1 MGSRYVIIGAGAVG
15 ATVAAQLVEVG
26 LPVVVVAR
34 GANLAALRAG
44 GLRYLRPDG
53 PHQVPLEAVAG
64 PEELDLRAGDVLVLA
79 TKAQD
84 TEAVVAD
91 WAWRPVAGARPGPG
105 AAPGTPAVAA
115 EALPIVL
122 LQNGID
128 SARSALRRFAAVVDC
143 AVILPASHLRG
154 GVGGAR
160 GARGGGG
167 RGGGG
172 AAGGAATVPATT
184 LPTAEPAGPDP
195 VDLAAAQIA
204 ADLARASF
212 ATTVVDDIAR
222 YKAGKLL
229 GNLAYNLD
237 AAASPGPLRDAVA
250 SAAVEEA
257 RAVLAAAGV
266 EAAEPTAAPGLDLTA
281 WKIED
286 VPGHDRLGSS
296 TWQSLARGG
305 SVESDY
311 LNGEIVLLARLH
323 GLAAPVNTAIAS
335 WIAGAARRGGLPAG
349 LGPAELAA
357 LLTAAG
363 RPVPSVPAPSA
374 SAAAGPDV
382 TSSVVTRVDGAG
394 GEWVDR
400 DGAAGG
406 GGPARAGAVLVGA
419 AALRDELAAAEPPLL
434 LDVRWALGD
443 AHGRDHYLDG
453 HLPGAAYV
461 DLETELAAP
470 AAVPGGRHPLPDLAT
485 LTAAARRWGLTAGR
499 RVVVYDDN
507 GGQSA
512 ARAWWLLRWAGVTQ
526 VRLLDGALAAWRSAG
541 FPLERGDVVP
551 PVGDVT
557 LRGGALPTIDADG
570 AAQLA
575 VEGTLLDA
583 RAGERYRGE
592 VEPVD
597 PKAGHIPG
605 ARGAPTGANLDEAGR
620 FLPPRVLRARFA
632 ALGVGEGTGVV
643 GVYCG
648 SGVTAAH
655 EIAALAV
662 AGIDAALYP
671 GSWSEWSAD
680 PTRPVATGPS

>member
-1 MGSRYVIIGAGAVG
+1 VIIGAGAVG

-53 PHQVPLEAVAG
+53 PRQVPLEAVAG

-105 AAPGTPAVAA
+105 ADPGTPAVAA

-143 AVILPASHLRG
+143 AVILPASHLRPG
-154 GVGGAR
+154 EVVASGAPLVGGLVL
-160 GARGGGG
+160 G
-167 RGGGG
+167 RADRR
-172 AAGGAATVPATT
+172 AASVAA
-184 LPTAEPAGPDP
+184 AEPAGPDP

-212 ATTVVDDIAR
+212 ATTVVADIAR

-250 SAAVEEA
+250 TAAVDEA
-257 RAVLAAAGV
+257 RAVLAAAGLD
-266 EAAEPTAAPGLDLTA
+266 AAEPTAAPGLDLTA

-323 GLAAPVNTAIAS
+323 GLAAPVNTAVAR
-335 WIAGAARRGGLPAG
+335 WIAGTARRGGLPAG
-349 LGPAELAA
+349 LGLAELAA
-357 LLTAAG
+357 VLTAAG
-363 RPVPSVPAPSA
+363 RPVPPVPALP
-374 SAAAGPDV
+374 AAAARPPAPDPASSDPASSDV
-382 TSSVVTRVDGAG
+382 TRAAGAG
-394 GEWVDR
+394 GEWV
-400 DGAAGG
+400 AGG
-406 GGPARAGAVLVGA
+406 GAGRGGGATALAGDVLVDA
-419 AALRDELAAAEPPLL
+419 ARLRDQLAAAEPPLL

-443 AHGRDHYLDG
+443 ARGRDHYLDG
-453 HLPGAAYV
+453 HVPGAVYV

-470 AAVPGGRHPLPDLAT
+470 AGFPGGRHPLPDLAT
-485 LTAAARRWGLTAGR
+485 LTAAARRWGLTSGR

-526 VRLLDGALAAWRSAG
+526 VRLLDGALTAWRSAG

-575 VEGTLLDA
+575 VAGTLLDA

-605 ARGAPTGANLDEAGR
+605 ARGAPTAANLDEAGR
-620 FLPPRVLRARFA
+620 FLPPGVLRARFA